1 MNKIRTPYVAAVL
14 LVALGTVLSACGG
27 SGSSS
32 GQQSGGLEKA
42 QNALAEME
50 GKVLSTGPYGEEPTP
65 GSEVELTDAELEEIR
80 GMNATAAIVMHYG
93 GDDWTRAQINGL
105 ETQFKEMGI
114 EVISTTDADFD
125 PGKQVSDL
133 ETVQARDPDIIV
145 SIPTDP
151 VATADAYK
159 AVAEDGV
166 ELVFM
171 DNVPEGF
178 KQGED
183 YVSVVS
189 ADNFGNGVVSA
200 HLMADRLGGQGKVGV
215 VFHNADF
222 FVTRQRY
229 DAFKETIEKDYPDIE
244 IVEEQGIGGPDFAGQ
259 AEEAASAMMTEYPDL
274 NGVWAVWDV
283 PADGVVAAARS
294 AGRDDLVVTT
304 IDLGTPVAIELAS
317 GGIVQGLGA
326 QRPYDQGVAEA
337 KLAGYGL
344 LDKEAP
350 PYVALAA
357 LPVTQDNV
365 LEAWESV
372 YHQAPPDEVKDAAQ

>member
-1 MNKIRTPYVAAVL
+1 LNKIRTPYVAAVL